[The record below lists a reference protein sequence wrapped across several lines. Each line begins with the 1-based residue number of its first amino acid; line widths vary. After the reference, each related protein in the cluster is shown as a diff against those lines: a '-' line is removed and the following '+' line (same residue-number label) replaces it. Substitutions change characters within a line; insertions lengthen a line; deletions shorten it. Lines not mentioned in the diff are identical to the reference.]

1 MFEQLDK
8 NKKIAFLSMLSI
20 ILIGFAILAFWVLSP
35 KYAPLFENLSEV
47 DAATTIA
54 SLEENNVAF
63 EIINT
68 PNGSTILVPDSLSEQ
83 LKITMSNSLG
93 LLDIQGLELFDN
105 ADYSMTDFTQDVT
118 YKRAIQGEL
127 ARTIGNMPGIKNA
140 RVHVTFA
147 PKRLFTS
154 DQQSAKAS
162 VHLETSGESTI
173 SIHQVSGIKKLVAN
187 SIERLTPEN
196 VAVFDFSGQEFGG
209 NTSGASLDTID
220 HKHQAKLLYEQTL
233 LKKAFR
239 LLSLSFPSD
248 RFAIA
253 VDVALNFDKRK
264 QTVQG
269 YATDNSSDGVILKRM
284 ESTTSKENVTTNDD
298 ELSPMVLSKQ
308 SETEYTHGRETNETE
323 FSSGEITNINVGIAL
338 KEALNTEQL
347 ASLSDV
353 LSAGLGIN
361 KERGDTISVQSVPDF
376 IPTVEPITPQQKPNT
391 PEVFEGGDTQLN
403 NENVIWYGIP
413 VVALLSMLFIY
424 ATYRM
429 RAINHKR
436 REALLLELTDWL
448 IKEEKSNVR
457 A

>member
-8 NKKIAFLSMLSI
+8 NKKIAFFSLLSI
-20 ILIGFAILAFWVLSP
+20 IFIGFAFLAFWVLSP
-35 KYAPLFENLSEV
+35 KYTPLFENLSEV

-63 EIINT
+63 EVVNSS
-68 PNGSTILVPDSLSEQ
+68 NGSTIFVPDSLSEQ
-83 LKITMSNSLG
+83 LKITMSNNLG

-127 ARTIGNMPGIKNA
+127 ARTIGNMPGIRSA

-162 VHLETSGESTI
+162 VHLETMDESSI
-173 SIHQVSGIKKLVAN
+173 SAQQVSGIKKLVAN
-187 SIERLTPEN
+187 SIEKLTSEN
-196 VAVFDFSGQEFGG
+196 VAVFDFLGKELGG
-209 NTSGASLDTID
+209 NTDESSLDTVD

-233 LKKAFR
+233 SKKAFR
-239 LLSLSFPSD
+239 LLSLSFPPD

-264 QTVQG
+264 QTIQG
-269 YATDNSSDGVILKRM
+269 YATDNDREGVILKRM
-284 ESTTSKENVTTNDD
+284 ESTTSEEKATTNDD
-298 ELSPMVLSKQ
+298 ETTPLVLSIQ

-338 KEALNTEQL
+338 KEALNSEQL
-347 ASLSDV
+347 ASLSDL
-353 LSAGLGIN
+353 LSAGLGIS
-361 KERGDTISVQSVPDF
+361 KARGDTISVQSVPDF
-376 IPTVEPITPQQKPNT
+376 IPQVEPVAPQPTSNIPK
-391 PEVFEGGDTQLN
+391 VVEGGNTQLISKN
-403 NENVIWYGIP
+403 LIWYGIP
-413 VVALLSMLFIY
+413 GAALLLILFTY
-424 ATYRM
+424 ATYKV

-436 REALLLELTDWL
+436 REALLLEVTDWL
-448 IKEEKSNVR
+448 NKEDKSSVR